1 MKDNKNTSVSKQK
14 KLEIIFN
21 IISKYKI
28 SNYEISQ
35 NTGISEAGL
44 GSITNGDTKNPRELT
59 VNAIFDYL
67 VKTYTD
73 SEKVIDT
80 VEYENEKIIPIP
92 IDEQISLLIKQNE
105 ELKKELLELRQEIRI
120 SNLITEISLSSIMVT
135 MGIKKPDV
143 NPESKTK
150 PKSESV

>member
-80 VEYENEKIIPIP
+80 VEYENEKLIPIP

>member
-1 MKDNKNTSVSKQK
+1 MKDNKNTSVSKQE
-14 KLEIIFN
+14 KLEIIFK

-67 VKTYTD
+67 VKKYTD
-73 SEKVIDT
+73 SEKIIDLIDS
-80 VEYENEKIIPIP
+80 ENDKINPIP
-92 IDEQISLLIKQNE
+92 INEQISLLIKQNE
-105 ELKKELLELRQEIRI
+105 ELKKELLELRQEMKV
-120 SNLITEISLSSIMVT
+120 SNLITEISLSSIMVA

-143 NPESKTK
+143 NPESES
-150 PKSESV
+150 KSKSKSV